1 LREKQRF
8 LEKKQE
14 SFEKT
19 RVLLEKEVVVSRE
32 HAS

>member
-1 LREKQRF
+1 LREKQGF

-19 RVLLEKEVVVSRE
+19 RVLLEKEVVVSGE
-32 HAS
+32 HLS